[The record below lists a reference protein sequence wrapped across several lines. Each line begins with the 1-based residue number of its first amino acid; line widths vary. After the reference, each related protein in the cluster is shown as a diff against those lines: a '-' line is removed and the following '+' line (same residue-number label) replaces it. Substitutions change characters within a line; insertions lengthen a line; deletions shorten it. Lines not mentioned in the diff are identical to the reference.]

1 MLEKVIRR
9 GTLYVGLTSI
19 VPWAMRNKGGE
30 FIGFEIDVARRLA
43 DDIGVELELMPTDYP
58 DLVPALQAGDFDVI
72 ISGLGITPARNLM
85 VNCTQSYNSYVLGI
99 AVNRQLLPEVNSIDD
114 LNKPEVFIA
123 RRGFDT
129 ESIREQHFPL
139 ARCYRFDDDADGFRA
154 TLSGK
159 AHAVMTLE
167 PKPRFITAQHP
178 DLLYQPPALQTLK
191 TYHAAFE
198 LNKGDPDSLNF
209 YNNWI
214 FLRSDD
220 GWLADR
226 RAYWFKSTEW
236 FNEINDNPFLI

>member
-1 MLEKVIRR
+1 MLEKIIRR
-9 GTLYVGLTSI
+9 GTLYVGMTSI

-43 DDIGVELELMPTDYP
+43 DDMGVKVEFTPTEYP
-58 DLVPALQAGDFDVI
+58 DLVPALQAGDFDII
-72 ISGLGITPARNLM
+72 ISGLGITPARNLQ
-85 VNCTQSYNSYVLGI
+85 VNCTQPYNSYVLGI
-99 AVNRQLLPEVNSIDD
+99 AVNRQLLPEVRSVDD
-114 LNKPEVFIA
+114 LNKPEAFIA

-129 ESIREQHFPL
+129 ESIREHYFPL
-139 ARCYRFDDDADGFRA
+139 ARCYRFDDDADGFWA

-178 DLLYQPPALQTLK
+178 DILYQPPALQNLK

-198 LNKGDPDSLNF
+198 INKGDPDSLNF

-214 FLRSDD
+214 FLRTDD

-226 RAYWFKSTEW
+226 RAYWFEGTKW
-236 FNEINDNPFLI
+236 FGEINDNPFLI